1 MTQYVSLFDSLHM
14 FKYVN
19 STNPIGM
26 EPLGFGYGYVLYSTV
41 LSNLNSPTA
50 FTIIAMQDR
59 ALVYLNGI
67 YQGILGW
74 AEPDAPSYLTLGP
87 TTSSQNRL
95 DILVE
100 NKGRPSGEVESYIFA
115 RKGIN
120 GQVTLNNKPVTGWV
134 QYLLPISTTF

>member
-1 MTQYVSLFDSLHM
+1 
-14 FKYVN
+14 
-19 STNPIGM
+19 
-26 EPLGFGYGYVLYSTV
+26 
-41 LSNLNSPTA
+41 
-50 FTIIAMQDR
+50 MQDR

-74 AEPDAPSYLTLGP
+74 AEPDDPFYLTLGP

-95 DILVE
+95 DIFVE